1 MTTLQQ
7 DVRRLVDEFGLLRR
21 DVAQMREEW
30 AGGRERLAD
39 VEEDFRLVD
48 KRVTLLERWRWT
60 VYGGAAA
67 VTVIVQPLLSLVNH
81 K

>member
-1 MTTLQQ
+1 MTLEQ
-7 DVRRLVDEFGLLRR
+7 DMRRLIRDVGLVRR
-21 DVAQMREEW
+21 DVAQIREEW

-39 VEEDFRLVD
+39 VEEDIHSVD
-48 KRVTLLERWRWT
+48 RRVALLERWRWT

-67 VTVIVQPLLSLVNH
+67 ATVIVQPLISLVNH

>member
-1 MTTLQQ
+1 MTLEQ
-7 DVRRLVDEFGLLRR
+7 DVRRLVREVGYVRR
-21 DVAQMREEW
+21 DLATVREEW

-39 VEEDFRLVD
+39 LEEATDRVD

>member
-1 MTTLQQ
+1 VTLEQ
-7 DVRRLVDEFGLLRR
+7 DVRRLVREIGYVRR
-21 DVAQMREEW
+21 DVAQIREEW

-39 VEEDFRLVD
+39 VEEQISNTNKKVA
-48 KRVTLLERWRWT
+48 LLERWRWT